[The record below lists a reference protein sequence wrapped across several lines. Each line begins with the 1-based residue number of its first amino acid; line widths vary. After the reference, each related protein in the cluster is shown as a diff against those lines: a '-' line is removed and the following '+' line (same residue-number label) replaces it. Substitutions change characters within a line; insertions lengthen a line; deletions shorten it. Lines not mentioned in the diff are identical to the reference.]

1 MSYIKNLVPTEDNV
15 TESYKHD
22 SVGRKNLVHDFI
34 LMLDE
39 IPGNSSVAI
48 SGEWGSGKTFFV
60 KQVKLVLDKNNT
72 ILNGTADPDYKMDLK
87 NNFLTLY
94 FDAWLHDNDEEPLA
108 SLITLL
114 TEAAGHEDN
123 EYNKEKVK
131 KAIDMGISILNMF
144 LPKNAATA
152 MDILKAAGDTGA
164 FFSLDKD
171 SFRPEEEKT
180 ADMIQDFYD
189 AIIPEHADRLV
200 VFIDEL
206 DRCKPDFAVRFLE
219 RIKHYLLLD
228 DRVIFVFSINREQLE
243 QTIKHFYGYGFDS
256 HRYLDR
262 FFDFTPRFGEAD
274 VDKFCS
280 FIDAE
285 KHPAIYDTYS
295 GYYKYLIEH
304 FHMTMR
310 EITSYLNITKKLF
323 EANRLDESDVI
334 YDKTKQCV
342 IYIYAPILCAAEI
355 TSPDKYNALI
365 SGKGSDIIRD
375 IGKNYYFPKFSLLW
389 KEGETTNSRK
399 KDKTFVSLTDK
410 YVELYEAVFMFPT
423 DKRSVNIGKFI
434 IRNDTKDFLLNAVNS
449 LGVIR

>member
-1 MSYIKNLVPTEDNV
+1 MDYIKNLVPTEDNAA
-15 TESYKHD
+15 ESYKHD

-34 LMLDE
+34 HMLDE

-60 KQVKLVLDKNNT
+60 KQVKLVLDKNNA

-114 TEAAGHEDN
+114 TEAAGHEGN
-123 EYNKEKVK
+123 EYSKEKVK

-152 MDILKAAGDTGA
+152 MDILKTAKDTDA

-171 SFRPEEEKT
+171 SFRSGEEKT
-180 ADMIQDFYD
+180 ADMIQGFYN
-189 AIIPEHADRLV
+189 AIIPEKADRLV

-206 DRCKPDFAVRFLE
+206 DRCKPDFVVRFLE

-262 FFDFTPRFGEAD
+262 FFDFFIELDEPD
-274 VDKFCS
+274 LNKFCA
-280 FIDAE
+280 FIDGE
-285 KHPAIYDTYS
+285 NQPVEYDTFS
-295 GYYKYLIEH
+295 EYYKYLIKY

-310 EITSYLNITKKLF
+310 ETANYLNTMKRLFKKNMLNEPAAF
-323 EANRLDESDVI
+323 YVRTQ
-334 YDKTKQCV
+334 KCV
-342 IYIYAPILCAAEI
+342 IYIFAPLLCAAEI
-355 TSPDKYNALI
+355 TSPEKYNALI

-375 IGKNYYFPKFSLLW
+375 IGSSYYYPEFALLW
-389 KEGETTNSRK
+389 EKGETPDSSK

-410 YVELYEAVFMFPT
+410 YVELYEAVFMFPA
-423 DKRSVNIGKFI
+423 DKHSTKIGQFD
-434 IRNDTKDFLLNAVNS
+434 IRKDTKDFLLSTFNS
-449 LGVIR
+449 LGSIR

>member
-15 TESYKHD
+15 AESYKHD

-60 KQVKLVLDKNNT
+60 KQVKLVLDKNNA
-72 ILNGTADPDYKMDLK
+72 ILNGTADPDYKMELK

-123 EYNKEKVK
+123 EYSKEKVK

-152 MDILKAAGDTGA
+152 MDILKTAKDTDA

-171 SFRPEEEKT
+171 SFRSGEEKT
-180 ADMIQDFYD
+180 ADMIKGFYN

-280 FIDAE
+280 FIDAGNKIDE
-285 KHPAIYDTYS
+285 YFYDYIKEVIKYFNMSLREST
-295 GYYKYLIEH
+295 KYLSLMKSMFEKE
-304 FHMTMR
+304 R
-310 EITSYLNITKKLF
+310 LNDFDSGMYIIK
-323 EANRLDESDVI
+323 N
-334 YDKTKQCV
+334 CV
-342 IYIYAPILCAAEI
+342 LCMLAPIICAAEI
-355 TSPDKYNALI
+355 VDTDKYNDLI
-365 SGKGSDIIRD
+365 FGRGSGLINEFVE
-375 IGKNYYFPKFSLLW
+375 NYNLIPSMYLYG
-389 KEGETTNSRK
+389 EGETFYKVDSDNY
-399 KDKTFVSLTDK
+399 K
-410 YVELYEAVFMFPT
+410 YIPLSEKYAQFYEAVFSFPNNMEKLT
-423 DKRSVNIGKFI
+423 FGRMNLRK
-434 IRNDTKDFLLNAVNS
+434 DTKSIIFKA
-449 LGVIR
+449 LGSIR

>member
-15 TESYKHD
+15 AESYKHD

-60 KQVKLVLDKNNT
+60 KQVKLVLDKNNA
-72 ILNGTADPDYKMDLK
+72 ILNGTADPDYKMELK

-123 EYNKEKVK
+123 EYSKEKVK

-152 MDILKAAGDTGA
+152 MDILKTTKDTDA

-171 SFRPEEEKT
+171 SFRSGEEKT
-180 ADMIQDFYD
+180 ADMIQGFYN
-189 AIIPEHADRLV
+189 AIIPEKADRLV

-206 DRCKPDFAVRFLE
+206 DRCKPDFSVRFLE

-262 FFDFTPRFGEAD
+262 FFDFFIELDEPD
-274 VDKFCS
+274 LNKFCA
-280 FIDAE
+280 FIDGE
-285 KHPAIYDTYS
+285 NQPVEYDTFS
-295 GYYKYLIEH
+295 EYYKYLIKY
-304 FHMTMR
+304 FHMPMR
-310 EITSYLNITKKLF
+310 ETANYLNTMKRLFKKNMLNEPAAF
-323 EANRLDESDVI
+323 YVRTQKMCYLHICSAPMRRRN
-334 YDKTKQCV
+334 
-342 IYIYAPILCAAEI
+342 YI
-355 TSPDKYNALI
+355 
-365 SGKGSDIIRD
+365 
-375 IGKNYYFPKFSLLW
+375 
-389 KEGETTNSRK
+389 SRK
-399 KDKTFVSLTDK
+399 V
-410 YVELYEAVFMFPT
+410 
-423 DKRSVNIGKFI
+423 
-434 IRNDTKDFLLNAVNS
+434 
-449 LGVIR
+449 

>member
-1 MSYIKNLVPTEDNV
+1 MSYFKNLVPTEDNV
-15 TESYKHD
+15 AESYKHD
-22 SVGRKNLVHDFI
+22 SVGRKALIHDFI

-60 KQVKLVLDKNNT
+60 KQVKLVLDKNNA
-72 ILNGTADPDYKMDLK
+72 ILNGTADPDYKMELK

-123 EYNKEKVK
+123 EYSKEKVK

-152 MDILKAAGDTGA
+152 MDILKTAKDTDA

-171 SFRPEEEKT
+171 SFRSGEEKT
-180 ADMIQDFYD
+180 ADMIQGFYN
-189 AIIPEHADRLV
+189 AIIPEKADRLV

-280 FIDAE
+280 FIDTE
-285 KHPAIYDTYS
+285 KHTATYDIYS
-295 GYYKYLIEH
+295 GYYKYLIKH
-304 FHMTMR
+304 FNIPLR
-310 EITSYLNITKKLF
+310 ESTSYLNITKKLF
-323 EANRLDESDVI
+323 EANRLDIPGAFYE
-334 YDKTKQCV
+334 KTKQCV

-355 TSPDKYNALI
+355 TSPEKYNVLI
-365 SGKGSDIIRD
+365 NGNGSDIIRD
-375 IGKNYYFPKFSLLW
+375 IGRDCYFPEFSLLW
-389 KEGETTNSRK
+389 EEGETPDSSNT
-399 KDKTFVSLTDK
+399 DKTFVSLTDK
-410 YVELYEAVFMFPT
+410 YVELYEAVFMFPA
-423 DKRSVNIGKFI
+423 DKHSVNIGKFI
-434 IRNDTKDFLLNAVNS
+434 IREDTKESLLNAVNS